1 MPRDKIRAVIWD
13 MDGVIVDTAPYHL
26 KAWQEAL
33 SRRGVKFTE
42 ADFRHSFG
50 QRNDTIIRSAMGED
64 TSRELIEAI
73 SQEKE
78 ESFRQRI
85 GQHIQP
91 LPGVIALIKSLQEH
105 GFKMALASSA
115 PIANIELLT
124 RSLGID
130 SCFQTII
137 SDQDVT
143 KGKPDPQGFEL
154 AARKLGVEPTNC
166 IVIEDAV
173 AGVTAAKRAGM
184 HCLAV
189 TNTHPATSLAA
200 ADLIVDTL
208 EAVSVHDL
216 EELIKPS

>member
-1 MPRDKIRAVIWD
+1 MPGGKTRAVIWD

-33 SRRGVKFTE
+33 GKRGVKFTE

-50 QRNDTIIRSAMGED
+50 QRNDTIIKSTLGED
-64 TSRELIEAI
+64 TSQELIEAI
-73 SQEKE
+73 SREKE
-78 ESFRQRI
+78 EGFRQRI

-91 LPGVIALIKSLQEH
+91 LPGVIALVKSLKEH
-105 GFKMALASSA
+105 EFKMALASSA
-115 PIANIELLT
+115 PMANIELLT

-130 SCFQTII
+130 SCFQAII
-137 SDQDVT
+137 SDKDVT

-154 AARKLGVEPTNC
+154 AARKLGVEPANC

-189 TNTHPATSLAA
+189 TNTHPADSLAA

-208 EAVSVHDL
+208 EEVSVNDL